1 MTGQGNEDMA
11 GIEKTVLTNMC
22 MVADGAG
29 NVIVQDRADADWPG
43 VVFPGGHVE
52 PGEPFTAAVIREVY
66 EETGVTVENPRL
78 CGVKQFPLDDGT
90 RYVVLLYKAD
100 RFSGAVRSSAE
111 GEARWA
117 PLASL
122 KTCRLAEG
130 FDAMLRVFLDDELGE
145 VCWDAEAADWKFL

>member
-1 MTGQGNEDMA
+1 M
-11 GIEKTVLTNMC
+11 
-22 MVADGAG
+22 
-29 NVIVQDRADADWPG
+29 
-43 VVFPGGHVE
+43 E

-78 CGVKQFPLDDGT
+78 CGVKQFPLEDGT

-122 KTCRLAEG
+122 KTCRLAES
-130 FDAMLRVFLDDELGE
+130 FDAMLRVFLDDGFGE
-145 VCWDAEAADWKFL
+145 VCWDAETAGWKFL